1 MAFITFHTQKKPL
14 ICFVVTAMLT
24 AGLITLTILL
34 GYKNNGIYHT
44 NTSQYHEVFNF
55 LNRIPGLT
63 FKSII
68 DFHSSAN
75 FNFNS
80 FSVLSVIATCYKV
93 LFNVSNTHLHLYLF
107 WQQVITYCIILGC
120 ALTGFFYERLK
131 QGNLWVTLIIGLV
144 TIFTVLFTFIFYES
158 PIVGNS
164 WIMPIIII
172 YCTIYFSN
180 NALPEDQR
188 NNLFLLI
195 MFTFAA
201 LDINLIIIDTFLLVL
216 TFYSSSLRNLNPFG
230 SLLYF
235 FFPYALLL
243 FLWIPFASQVLY
255 AILIGISLMAFIIVV
270 VLYSYKRINMTV
282 RIFNMG

>member
-1 MAFITFHTQKKPL
+1 MVYFSIVFIPFILLFNAYFLGKYIQKSNLSINGYLATALGFCMILTIFFSISILLYLSQVNIEIYLIFFLIIQIVLLLLYCLNYRMAFITFHTQKKPL

-107 WQQVITYCIILGC
+107 
-120 ALTGFFYERLK
+120 
-131 QGNLWVTLIIGLV
+131 
-144 TIFTVLFTFIFYES
+144 
-158 PIVGNS
+158 
-164 WIMPIIII
+164 
-172 YCTIYFSN
+172 
-180 NALPEDQR
+180 
-188 NNLFLLI
+188 
-195 MFTFAA
+195 
-201 LDINLIIIDTFLLVL
+201 
-216 TFYSSSLRNLNPFG
+216 
-230 SLLYF
+230 
-235 FFPYALLL
+235 
-243 FLWIPFASQVLY
+243 
-255 AILIGISLMAFIIVV
+255 
-270 VLYSYKRINMTV
+270 
-282 RIFNMG
+282 